1 MVKPMSVEHFC
12 KFFVRDKGQAAH
24 PIYALTAQ
32 DFETW
37 KAAQARARLA
47 WVETTHFTADAGTML
62 ILPDEAGGV
71 AAVLLGLGKAPDPFA
86 LAALPQDLPHGIY
99 RLAPNMPNESG
110 ASEAV
115 AQMAALA
122 WALGTYQFDRYK
134 SKNNEKQY
142 PQLICDD
149 QQEID
154 RAARLAH
161 ATCLVRDLINT
172 PAADM
177 TPTDLQAAAENI
189 AQAQGAEISTLIGE
203 DLLAHNFP
211 MIYAVGRA
219 AAQNPTHAPRLID
232 MRWGRT
238 DAPRITLVGKGVCFD
253 TGGLNLKPDNYMDL
267 MKKDMGG
274 AAIALA
280 LGEAV
285 MLGGLDVRLRVL
297 IGAVENAIGPEAF
310 RPSDILPSRKGLS
323 VEIGNTDAEG
333 RLILADMLALAD
345 EEKPDLLLDFAT
357 LTGAARVAL
366 GPEIV
371 PFYTHDESLAR
382 ALEVAAQQVHDP
394 LWRLP
399 LWARYDD
406 WLDSKIADVN
416 HIAASPMAGSMTAA
430 LFLSRFV
437 EATVWAHF
445 DVYGWRL
452 HARAGH
458 PIGGEA
464 QTLRAVLQLLE
475 TRYGG

>member
-1 MVKPMSVEHFC
+1 MVRHMSVESFS
-12 KFFVRDKGQAAH
+12 KLFVCDKGKAVR
-24 PIYALTAQ
+24 PIYALTPQ
-32 DFETW
+32 DFDDW
-37 KAAQARARLA
+37 KAEQAGPHLA
-47 WVETTHFTADAGTML
+47 WVETTHFTAAAGSML
-62 ILPDEAGGV
+62 ILPDEAGGLS
-71 AAVLLGLGKAPDPFA
+71 AVLLGLGNQPDPFA
-86 LAALPQDLPHGIY
+86 LAALPKDLPHGIY
-99 RLAPNMPNESG
+99 RLARG
-110 ASEAV
+110 APAAV

-134 SKNNEKQY
+134 SKNSKKEW
-142 PQLICDD
+142 PQLVCAT
-149 QQEID
+149 QQDIEM
-154 RAARLAH
+154 AARLAH

-177 TPTDLQAAAENI
+177 TPTHLQEAAENI
-189 AQAQGAEISTLIGE
+189 AQAHGAEISTLIDE
-203 DLLAHNFP
+203 DLLAQNFP
-211 MIYAVGRA
+211 MIHAVGRA
-219 AAQNPTHAPRLID
+219 AAQNPAHAPRLID
-232 MRWGRT
+232 MCWGRV
-238 DAPRITLVGKGVCFD
+238 DAPRLTLVGKGVCFD
-253 TGGLNLKPDNYMDL
+253 TGGLNLKPGNYMDL

-285 MLGGLDVRLRVL
+285 MLAGLDVRLRVL

-310 RPSDILPSRKGLS
+310 RPGDILPSRKGLN

-345 EEKPDLLLDFAT
+345 EEKPDLLFDFAT

-371 PFYTHDESLAR
+371 PFYTHDETLAS
-382 ALEVAAQQVHDP
+382 ALHMAAQQVHDP
-394 LWRLP
+394 LWRMP
-399 LWARYDD
+399 LWAHYDN

-437 EATVWAHF
+437 TASSAWVHF

-452 HARAGH
+452 HAHAAC
-458 PIGGEA
+458 PVGGEA
-464 QTLRAVLQLLE
+464 QALRAALHLLE
-475 TRYGG
+475 ARYGG